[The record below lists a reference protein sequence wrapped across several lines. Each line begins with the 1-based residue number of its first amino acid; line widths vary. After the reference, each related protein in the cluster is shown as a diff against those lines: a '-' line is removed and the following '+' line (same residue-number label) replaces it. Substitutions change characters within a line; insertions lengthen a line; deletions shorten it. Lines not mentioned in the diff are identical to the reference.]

1 MDFRRLVI
9 TALVLGAALPGAVQP
24 ARAQGPQGAPGE
36 TAQTREIKP
45 EEFLRLAYSSATLQG
60 QAAKLAASRE
70 TRPEVKSYAA
80 MAAEFRLGLLQRIEA
95 FAKERNLPL
104 PSVKEFEHQVIIEN
118 LEPLDYLALSRR
130 YAEIQLQAVGQ
141 EIGIY
146 QAASRSNSAEIK
158 SFAEKVLPE
167 LRQQQETAQTMFDTV
182 KP

>member
-1 MDFRRLVI
+1 MHLRRLLI
-9 TALVLGAALPGAVQP
+9 MALVLGATVPGLTQNV
-24 ARAQGPQGAPGE
+24 RAQGQGGSGE
-36 TAQTREIKP
+36 AGQTRQIAP

-60 QAAKLAASRE
+60 QAAQLAAGRE

-80 MAAEFRLGLLQRIEA
+80 TAAEFRLGHLQRIEA

-130 YAEIQLQAVGQ
+130 YAEIQLQALGQ

-146 QAASRSNSAEIK
+146 QAASRSSSAEIK
-158 SFAEKVLPE
+158 GFAEQVLPE
-167 LRQQQETAQTMFDTV
+167 LQRQQEGAQKMYEAV

>member
-1 MDFRRLVI
+1 
-9 TALVLGAALPGAVQP
+9 LPGAVQP

-130 YAEIQLQAVGQ
+130 YAEVQMQSLEQ

-146 QAASRSNSAEIK
+146 QAASRSSNQEIK
-158 SFAEKVLPE
+158 AFASQVLPDLE
-167 LRQQQETAQTMFDTV
+167 RQQAEARKMYEAV

>member
-1 MDFRRLVI
+1 MQIVRLLLLASFAGTVLWGG
-9 TALVLGAALPGAVQP
+9 TLGAP
-24 ARAQGPQGAPGE
+24 AQGQGTPG
-36 TAQTREIKP
+36 AQTRPIEP
-45 EEFLRLAYSSATLQG
+45 QEFLRLAYSSATLQG
-60 QAAKLAASRE
+60 QAAQLAASRD

-80 MAAEFRLGLLQRIEA
+80 AAADFRLGLLRRIEA

-130 YAEIQLQAVGQ
+130 YAEIEQQALEQ

-146 QAASRSNSAEIK
+146 EAARRSGSEEIK
-158 SFAEKVLPE
+158 VFAEQVLPE
-167 LRQQQETAQTMFDTV
+167 LQQRRAGAQKMYESV